1 MTHSKLRKAV
11 NLRKANID
19 RLNSELISIWDPELK
34 NTANDNKNRPLIEW
48 SDIRIAAAANDM
60 KIVVIE
66 RRSF

>member
-34 NTANDNKNRPLIEW
+34 NTANDNKNRPLIE
-48 SDIRIAAAANDM
+48 
-60 KIVVIE
+60 
-66 RRSF
+66 